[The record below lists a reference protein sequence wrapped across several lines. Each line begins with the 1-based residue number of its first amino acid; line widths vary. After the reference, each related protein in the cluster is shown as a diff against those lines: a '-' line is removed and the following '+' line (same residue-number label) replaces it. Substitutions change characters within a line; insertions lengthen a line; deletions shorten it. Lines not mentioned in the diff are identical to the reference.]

1 MKMKYKILK
10 IKNKK
15 EEVIGNNLELKEA
28 YKMLLNKFNELY
40 ADERGYSGNW
50 STAIAKSRRR
60 VFGAYKT
67 LSNKTRSFDYDGV
80 DYVMVEDEDDI
91 EVEDEDDIEGDVYQ
105 VEVEF
110 KVKGYFEFRAADRYQ
125 AAEYAEK
132 HCGAI
137 FDNYQSSLPDAD
149 WNFPVHPEKK
159 IKRITKV
166 RG

>member
-10 IKNKK
+10 IKN
-15 EEVIGNNLELKEA
+15 EEKGEVLGNNLELKEA
-28 YKMLLNKFNELY
+28 YKILLDKFNELY
-40 ADERGYSGNW
+40 ADERGYSDNW
-50 STAIAKSRRR
+50 NMAIAKSRRR

-67 LSNKTRSFDYDGV
+67 LSDKTRSFDYDGI
-80 DYVMVEDEDDI
+80 DYMIVEDDDNIEDD
-91 EVEDEDDIEGDVYQ
+91 VYR

-110 KVKGYFEFRAADRYQ
+110 KVKGYFEFRAADKNQ

-137 FDNYQSSLPDAD
+137 FNNYQSSLSDAD

>member
-10 IKNKK
+10 IKNGK

-28 YKMLLNKFNELY
+28 YKILLDKFNELY
-40 ADERGYSGNW
+40 ADERGYSDNW
-50 STAIAKSRRR
+50 NTAIAKSRRR
-60 VFGAYKT
+60 VFGACKT
-67 LSNKTRSFDYDGV
+67 LSDKTRSFDYDGT
-80 DYVMVEDEDDI
+80 DYVMIEDDDNI
-91 EVEDEDDIEGDVYQ
+91 EDDVYR

-132 HCGAI
+132 DCGVI